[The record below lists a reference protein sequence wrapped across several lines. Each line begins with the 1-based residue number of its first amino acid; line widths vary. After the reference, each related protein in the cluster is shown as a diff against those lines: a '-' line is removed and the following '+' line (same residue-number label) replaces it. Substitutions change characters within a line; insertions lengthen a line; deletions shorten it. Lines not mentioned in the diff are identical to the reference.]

1 MPVKPVARQAA
12 LLTADCVSFTLTVV
26 LALANA
32 MLIRYHYVGVPRPP
46 QTDDLGRI
54 LIVFGTSFAIL
65 LFRSWTLGHY
75 TRFRPFWAELQEVVK
90 TVLVIAAANSF
101 LLFAIGVQF
110 SRLWFGSFLLL
121 LVVLVPYFRER
132 TKMLMIRRGLWYQ
145 PTCIVGIGENARK
158 TADALDSDSSLG
170 HQIIGFIDVVK
181 KLPRNTGTF
190 HGHPVYTSEEHAQSD
205 TGGIPT
211 LVFALDST
219 DEMDEQKTLINKA
232 IASSTQVT
240 IVPPQ
245 MALPLYGAKVEG
257 IFRHDSALLKISN
270 RLADPNAQKLKRL
283 VDYTLS
289 LLLLLPVSA
298 LILVLGA
305 LIKTDGG
312 PVFYKHRRIGRNGKP
327 FDCLKFRS
335 MKLDSQKLLER
346 YLKHDSNAM
355 EEWDQ
360 TRKLKHDPRVTRIGR
375 YLRRTSIDE
384 LPQLINVIKG
394 EMSLVGPRPIVLE
407 EQHHYGDMFSY
418 YKTMRPGMTGLWQV
432 SGRNDT
438 SYNERVQLDVW
449 YCRNW
454 SLWND
459 VVVLI
464 KTCKILISRHGA
476 Y

>member
-1 MPVKPVARQAA
+1 M
-12 LLTADCVSFTLTVV
+12 ADCVSFTLTVIAG
-26 LALANA
+26 LATAL
-32 MLIRYHYVGVPRPP
+32 LIRYFHFGAPRPP
-46 QTDDLGRI
+46 QSDDIGRI
-54 LIVFGTSFAIL
+54 VIVFGTSFVIL
-65 LFRSWTLGHY
+65 LFRSWSLGHY
-75 TRFRPFWAELQEVVK
+75 TGFRPFWTELQDVVT

-121 LVVLVPYFRER
+121 LVLLVPYFREK
-132 TKMLMIRRGLWYQ
+132 TKMFMIRRGLWYQ
-145 PTCIVGIGENARK
+145 PTCIVGIGENAKK
-158 TADALDSDSSLG
+158 TADALSSDSSLG
-170 HQIIGFIDVVK
+170 HQIIGFIDVVNS
-181 KLPRNTGTF
+181 LPPTTKTF
-190 HGHPVYTSEEHAQSD
+190 HNHTVFTSVEHAQTHIGSM
-205 TGGIPT
+205 PT
-211 LVFALDST
+211 LVFALET
-219 DEMDEQKTLINKA
+219 TNEIEKQNTLINKT

-240 IVPPQ
+240 IVPPR
-245 MALPLYGAKVEG
+245 MALPLYGAKVVG

-270 RLADPNAQKLKRL
+270 RLADPNAQNLKKL
-283 VDYTLS
+283 VDYMLS
-289 LLLLLPVSA
+289 ALLLIPVSV
-298 LILVLGA
+298 LILMLAG
-305 LIKTDGG
+305 LIKLDGG
-312 PVFYKHRRIGRNGKP
+312 PAFYKHRRLGRNGEP

-335 MKLDSQKLLER
+335 MRENSQELLDQ
-346 YLKHDSNAM
+346 YLDENPDAQR
-355 EEWDQ
+355 EWNQ
-360 TRKLKHDPRVTRIGR
+360 TRKLKNDPRVTRIGK

-407 EQHHYGDMFSY
+407 EKHHYGSLFSY
-418 YKTMRPGMTGLWQV
+418 YETMKPGMTGLWQV